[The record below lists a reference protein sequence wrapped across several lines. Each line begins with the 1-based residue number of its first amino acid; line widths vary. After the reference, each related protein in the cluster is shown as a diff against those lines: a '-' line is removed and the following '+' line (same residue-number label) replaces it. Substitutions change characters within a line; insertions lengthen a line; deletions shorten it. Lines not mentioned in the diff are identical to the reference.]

1 MLKLYVYYEG
11 FDGKLCCSEIQVSY
25 EEAKDAIKHYK
36 TGGRMVITVPAS
48 QHPLIQS
55 VYLRL
60 HLYGAVEDTLNE
72 SEYQGN

>member
-48 QHPLIQS
+48 QHPLI
-55 VYLRL
+55 
-60 HLYGAVEDTLNE
+60 
-72 SEYQGN
+72 